1 MKYSFMSFS
10 CPQLTFIELLATAKR
25 FGYDGVEPRIDAE
38 HQHGVE
44 TAASAAQRKEIKKL
58 SYTHG
63 IALACIATSCVYADP
78 EITRQNVE
86 YTLKCIDLAA
96 DVGAERIRV
105 FGGTLAKGQKHSDA
119 VKIVADALRSVA
131 EHALARGVTVCM
143 ETHDSWCRPAD
154 VAAVLHRVNHP
165 AVAANWDIM
174 HPVRVHQTPIDEAFN
189 TLKPWIRHLH
199 VHDGKP
205 GSTDLMP
212 IGQGGIDHERAVE
225 LLLTIPYQG
234 YLSGEWISWSIPY
247 EEHLPRELATLKS
260 YERAAADAAT
270 R

>member
-1 MKYSFMSFS
+1 V
-10 CPQLTFIELLATAKR
+10 QLLATAKR

-38 HQHGVE
+38 HRHGVE
-44 TAASAAQRKEIKKL
+44 TAASAAQRQEIKKL
-58 SYTHG
+58 ARAHG
-63 IALACIATSCVYADP
+63 VTLACIATSCVYADP
-78 EITRQNVE
+78 AITKQNVE

-105 FGGTLAKGQKHSDA
+105 FGGTLAEGQKLPDA

-131 EHALARGVTVCM
+131 EHAQARGITVCM

-154 VAAVLHRVNHP
+154 VAAVIRRVNHP
-165 AVAANWDIM
+165 SIAVNWDIM
-174 HPVRVHQTPIDEAFN
+174 HPVRVHQSGIDEAF
-189 TLKPWIRHLH
+189 TALKPWIRHLH
-199 VHDGKP
+199 IHDGKP

-212 IGQGGIDHERAVE
+212 IGKGCIDHKRAIE

-234 YLSGEWISWSIPY
+234 YLSGEWINWSDPY

-260 YERAAADAAT
+260 YERAASAA